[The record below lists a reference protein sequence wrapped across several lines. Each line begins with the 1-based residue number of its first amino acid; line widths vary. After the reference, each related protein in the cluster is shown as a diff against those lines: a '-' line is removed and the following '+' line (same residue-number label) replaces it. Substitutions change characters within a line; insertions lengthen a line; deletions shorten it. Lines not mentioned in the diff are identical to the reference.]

1 MLGLIFNIMQ
11 KLKLLIFIIATLSC
25 TGSYTQKES
34 PNILLVFVD
43 DMADWVGCMDGY
55 PGEVHTPN
63 IDRLAQR
70 GILFTNA
77 HCTSPICGPSR
88 AAILTGLRPET
99 NGVYHNKGHYNE
111 YSDAVGFPLYF
122 RNNGYTSL
130 GAGKVNH
137 GYGREIYDNWDDYGP
152 DTRHIGGPV
161 NEEEMSIEGMDPTK
175 YIKRFDVTIPQ
186 NPGALIDRPFNKY
199 STWDYCAF
207 DIPDSGMPDGR
218 IALWGVEQLQKKHD
232 KPFLIACGFY
242 RPHQPFYVPQ
252 KYFDMYDLDDI
263 KLPETISGDMF
274 DIPVPGIE
282 LAHGAWSSGKHETCI
297 KYQQWKPLVRG
308 YLAAI
313 SFADAQV
320 GKLLDALDY
329 GVNAGNTWIVF
340 LSDHGWHL
348 GEKEHWGKHTPW
360 RNSTRVPFIIVPPK
374 GKVMGDF
381 IPGTKCDEPVN
392 LLDIYPTL
400 VDVANLPEKSEL
412 EGKSLLPLITDSETE
427 WDEATVTTIAH
438 GNHAIHTK
446 NWSYIHYYDDSEEL
460 YDVTKDP
467 EEWENLANL
476 PEYRGVIDK
485 LKEYIPRDRYKQFAR
500 YGHWK
505 ACILNSG
512 KLELYN
518 VHEGEGISEQFN
530 VEVSNFKIVDYI
542 KKYLKN
548 NHIDDTYVNIPEL
561 KAIEKNKH

>member
-1 MLGLIFNIMQ
+1 MQ
-11 KLKLLIFIIATLSC
+11 KVILMVVVLVCALLSVSYAQIPPPDILLI
-25 TGSYTQKES
+25 Y
-34 PNILLVFVD
+34 VD

-55 PGEVHTPN
+55 SGKVQTPN

-88 AAILTGLRPET
+88 AAIMTGLRPEES
-99 NGVYHNKGHYNE
+99 GVYHNIGRYND
-111 YSDAVGFPLYF
+111 YTDAIGYPLYF
-122 RNNGYTSL
+122 RKNGYTSL

-137 GYGREIYDNWDDYGP
+137 GYGREIYENWDDYGP

-161 NEEEMSIEGMDPTK
+161 NEEEMNIEGMDPTK
-175 YIKRFDVTIPQ
+175 YIKRFDVTLPQ
-186 NPGALIDRPFNKY
+186 NPGALIDRPFNQY

-207 DIPDSGMPDGR
+207 DIPDSEMPDGR
-218 IALWGVEQLQKKHD
+218 IALWGVEQLKKKHD

-242 RPHQPFYVPQ
+242 RPHQPFYVPK

-263 KLPETISGDMF
+263 EIPETIAGDMF

-282 LAHGAWSSGKHETCI
+282 LAHGAWSSGKHETAI
-297 KYQQWKPLVRG
+297 KYHQWKPLVRG

-329 GVNAGNTWIVF
+329 GVNANNTWIIF

-374 GKVMGDF
+374 GKTIGDF
-381 IPGTKCDEPVN
+381 TPGTKCDKPVN
-392 LLDIYPTL
+392 LLDVYPTL
-400 VDVANLPEKSEL
+400 VDIADLPAKANLS
-412 EGKSLLPLITDSETE
+412 GKSLLPLIANIDSDWE
-427 WDEATVTTIAH
+427 EATVTTIAH
-438 GNHAIHTK
+438 GNHAIHTEK
-446 NWSYIHYYDDSEEL
+446 WSYIHYYDGSEEL
-460 YDVTKDP
+460 YDITEDP

-476 PEYRGVIDK
+476 QENRGIMDK
-485 LKEYIPRDRYKQFAR
+485 LKEYIPKDRYKQFAR

-512 KLELYN
+512 ELELYD
-518 VHEGEGISEQFN
+518 VHNGAGISEQTN
-530 VEVSNFKIVDYI
+530 VAASNKKIVEYITDYLRVNSI
-542 KKYLKN
+542 T
-548 NHIDDTYVNIPEL
+548 DTYVNIQ
-561 KAIEKNKH
+561 